1 MAGFSRIETGES
13 AIPAHQPDPS
23 PMNLRSID
31 LNLLVILEA
40 LVEERSVTKAADRV
54 GISQSAASHALRRL
68 RVTFKDELLVRT
80 ADGMIPTGQALL
92 LASMISGSLQQ
103 IEHAVIQ
110 GSKFEPTTST
120 QVFKMRVS
128 DYAGVYLLPRL
139 CRKLRDQAPSTRLE
153 VQHFSPQ
160 DNEQKTSQ
168 GEVQVRLALRS
179 KVAGLSHSVRLLED
193 HFVVVMSAA
202 RSPRL
207 SKLDLSDYLGLTHLK
222 VAISGVGTNV
232 IDDELANRG
241 QKRKIAMTV
250 PSWLEMRQVIEST
263 DLVAVVPK
271 HWLHAEGF
279 QNFQTFPL
287 PLDNVSL
294 AIDLVWHP
302 RDDKDVAQRWF
313 RAQIQEIFRD
323 FAF

>member
-1 MAGFSRIETGES
+1 
-13 AIPAHQPDPS
+13 
-23 PMNLRSID
+23 MNLRSID

-40 LVEERSVTKAADRV
+40 LVEERSVTKAAYRV
-54 GISQSAASHALRRL
+54 GISQSAASHALKRL
-68 RVTFKDELLVRT
+68 RLTFKDEVLVRT
-80 ADGMIPTGQALL
+80 SDGMIPTGQAIL

-103 IEHAVIQ
+103 IEQAVIQ
-110 GSKFEPTTST
+110 GSKFDPTTST

-139 CRKLRDQAPSTRLE
+139 CQKLRDLAPLTRLE

-160 DNEQKTSQ
+160 DTEQKTSQ

-179 KVAGLSHSVRLLED
+179 KIAGLSHSVRLLED

-222 VAISGVGTNV
+222 IAPSGVGTNL
-232 IDDELANRG
+232 IDDELANLG

-250 PSWLEMRQVIEST
+250 PSWLEMRQVIETT
-263 DLVAVVPK
+263 DLAAVVPK
-271 HWLHAEGF
+271 HWLRAEGF
-279 QNFQTFPL
+279 ENFVTYPL
-287 PLDNVSL
+287 PIDNVSL

-302 RDDKDVAQRWF
+302 RDDKDAAQRWF
-313 RAQIQEIFRD
+313 RGQIQDIFRD